1 MCMPIPAPVAP
12 VAEDAGTRRFTWM
25 IVGVYIVVFALGFAL
40 ILWGRTPAI
49 AIRTDG
55 SVQEQTLGRVVAA
68 WLRYDLGRDA
78 TVVGDDAAAD
88 ILCGRIPSEIWRPF
102 EPVPDVIGPIAIRS
116 SSPAA
121 EAAVYASLERLM
133 RELSQA
139 PVEAATRDHTT
150 DPATAARVLF
160 SAVVRSATVELARE

>member
-12 VAEDAGTRRFTWM
+12 VADDAGSRRFTWM

-49 AIRTDG
+49 AVRTDG

-68 WLRYDLGRDA
+68 WLRYDLGREA
-78 TVVGDDAAAD
+78 TVVGKDAVAD
-88 ILCGRIPSEIWRPF
+88 IICGRIPSEIWRPV
-102 EPVPDVIGPIAIRS
+102 ETAPGLIGPIAIRS

-121 EAAVYASLERLM
+121 EAAVRASLERLM
-133 RELSQA
+133 RELSPAQ
-139 PVEAATRDHTT
+139 VEAATHDHAT
-150 DPATAARVLF
+150 DPSTAARVLF
-160 SAVVRSATVELARE
+160 SAVVRTATVELAHE